1 MSAASLRRLVLW
13 IAAVAF
19 AGFGL
24 LFIVVP
30 NRTAAMVDIQ
40 LISHTG
46 VTDFVATYG
55 GFEIGFAVFLFTC
68 LRGDD
73 RVRIGLM
80 ASGYA
85 VAGFALTRAAAI
97 VAFGD
102 VKPVLYRAL
111 VFEAVCATVAFWA
124 ARR

>member
-1 MSAASLRRLVLW
+1 VTAASLRRLVLW
-13 IAAVAF
+13 IAAIAF

-24 LFIVVP
+24 LFIALP
-30 NRTAAMVDIQ
+30 SRTAAMVDIQ
-40 LISHTG
+40 LTSHTG
-46 VTDFVATYG
+46 VTDFIATYG
-55 GFEIGFAVFLFTC
+55 GFELGFAVFLFSC
-68 LRGDD
+68 LRNDE
-73 RVRIGLM
+73 RVRVGLM

-85 VAGFALTRAAAI
+85 VAGFAVTRAAAI

-111 VFEAVCATVAFWA
+111 VFEAICATVAFWA